1 MKRLPL
7 GTITFTKLRNDDR
20 YYIDKS
26 PFIKVVLENDAD
38 VLLLTRPRRF
48 GKTLFMDSL
57 GCFLEIDPEFPG
69 CSKKNAELFS
79 GLKILEDKEFCSAH
93 MGQFPVV
100 SLSFKEI
107 QDNNFWDAY
116 QSFASF
122 VSSAAGRYN
131 FLLESSRL
139 DANEKERLAKYQSL
153 DFVSEIK
160 NKSLLKTFLKD
171 IINFLGKHFDR
182 KVIVLVDEY
191 DVPLSKA
198 AKYGYYEDMLPLVRG
213 FLSDAL
219 KPNLGEVSYLKKAV
233 LTGCLRVG
241 KESIFTDLNNFS
253 LNTVVSE
260 DLDLSEA
267 IGFTTSEVKELL
279 CYYGLDNRF
288 NDVQNW
294 YDGYRFSSSEI
305 YCPWDVI
312 NFCSHALKSKTP
324 QTFTPKNYWINTSNN
339 DILETFLGFLSGE
352 ETEKMQALLDGKTI
366 EVTVNETVNYD
377 DLKRHDPNDFWTLL
391 LFTGYLTIAERLRQ
405 SSVKVC
411 VRIPNEEIRQ
421 TFKDKVIF
429 RFSKKNEEFVNSG
442 REIASTLLAGNTSA
456 FRSKLTELLQNYVSI
471 RDTATRSPAE
481 NFYHGFL
488 SAIFVSSGS
497 FISNFHSNAE
507 AGEGYA
513 DILFTSAD
521 EEVGVVIEI
530 KRCEKREDSIVLA
543 EKALTQIKEK
553 GYEQY
558 FRGYPCKVIHA
569 YGLVFFAKNCNVV
582 MQSYKVES
590 N

>member
-7 GTITFTKLRNDDR
+7 GTISFTKLRNEDR

-26 PFIKVVLENDAD
+26 PFIKVALENDAD

-57 GCFLEIDPEFPG
+57 GCFLEIDSEFPR

-79 GLKILEDKEFCSAH
+79 GLKILEDKEFCSAY

-100 SLSFKEI
+100 SISFKEI

-122 VSSAAGRYN
+122 VSIAAGRYN

-153 DFVSEIK
+153 DFASDIK
-160 NKSLLKTFLKD
+160 NKSLIKTFLKD
-171 IINFLGKHFDR
+171 IIHFLGKHFDR

-198 AKYGYYEDMLPLVRG
+198 AKYGYYEDMLPLIRG

-219 KPNLGEVSYLKKAV
+219 KPNLGEASYLEKAV

-267 IGFTTSEVKELL
+267 IGFTASEVKELL
-279 CYYGLDNRF
+279 CYYGLGNRF
-288 NDVQNW
+288 DDVQNW
-294 YDGYRFSSSEI
+294 YDGYRFAGSEI

-312 NFCSHALKSKTP
+312 NFCSHALISKSP

-339 DILETFLGFLSGE
+339 DILEAFLGFLSGE

-366 EVTVNETVNYD
+366 EVTVNETVSYD

-391 LFTGYLTIAERLRQ
+391 LFTGYLTIVDRSPQ
-405 SSVKVC
+405 SSVKVR

-421 TFKDKVIF
+421 TFKDKVIY
-429 RFSKKNEEFVNSG
+429 RFSEKNGEFVNSG
-442 REIASTLLAGNTSA
+442 REIASALLAGNTSA
-456 FRSKLTELLQNYVSI
+456 FRLKLTKLLQNYVSI
-471 RDTATRSPAE
+471 RDTATKSPAE

-488 SAIFVSSGS
+488 SAVFVSSGS

-521 EEVGVVIEI
+521 EEIGVVIEI

-543 EKALTQIKEK
+543 EKALAQIKEK

-582 MQSYKVES
+582 MQSYKVKS